1 MAMPTEPNQVLYDQL
16 AHLDGE
22 ISKAEEQMRNTAPL
36 SEYRR
41 LIELLNRL
49 RTERNEIQ
57 AKLESAT

>member
-1 MAMPTEPNQVLYDQL
+1 MPTEPPQDLSAKV

-22 ISKAEEQMRNTAPL
+22 IAKAEAQMLETAPL

-57 AKLESAT
+57 AKLEAGA